1 MKFVYKILLGTIII
15 MATAFG
21 LSGYLFVNSV
31 FQTSLDREVSKALDD
46 SNILRFA
53 FETAALNIPT
63 KYNVLQDIAVEQI
76 GSKLES
82 SGKGS
87 GRWLRLSN
95 ENREVL
101 YESDGFP
108 EDTALLQQITEENR
122 IWQVVPQ
129 GENYYVHT
137 GSVINALDRRLYL
150 ETLEDV
156 TEVFKERTLG
166 FSVYRRITI
175 AMLVCCTV
183 VMFLICTWL
192 TKPIRLLNRATR
204 KMAEGDYSYRARQIS
219 NDELGQ
225 LTMDFNSMANV
236 LEGTIGELQEEVRA
250 REDFI
255 AAFAHELKTPL
266 TAIIGYA
273 DLLRSRKLDEEK
285 HFLSANY
292 IYTEGK
298 RLENMSF
305 RLLDIIV
312 TKRDTIERQPM
323 AAKGLFDYLKS
334 MFSGN
339 TEQKLRIAFREG
351 MVYAEANL
359 LKSVLLN
366 LVDNACKASGKG
378 DLVEVLGKR
387 VENAYAFCVRD
398 HGVGIPKEELK
409 KVTEAFYMVDKSRS
423 RSKNGAGLG
432 LALCVEILRLHDSEL
447 VIESTVGEGTSIS
460 FVIPDRVEEAAD
472 AEGEPVIPD
481 NEAAGAAGDE
491 MKPCTDGI
499 GEAEGGAEA
508 PEKKESDE
516 TDIEHK

>member
-1 MKFVYKILLGTIII
+1 
-15 MATAFG
+15 
-21 LSGYLFVNSV
+21 
-31 FQTSLDREVSKALDD
+31 
-46 SNILRFA
+46 
-53 FETAALNIPT
+53 
-63 KYNVLQDIAVEQI
+63 
-76 GSKLES
+76 
-82 SGKGS
+82 
-87 GRWLRLSN
+87 
-95 ENREVL
+95 
-101 YESDGFP
+101 
-108 EDTALLQQITEENR
+108 
-122 IWQVVPQ
+122 
-129 GENYYVHT
+129 
-137 GSVINALDRRLYL
+137 
-150 ETLEDV
+150 
-156 TEVFKERTLG
+156 
-166 FSVYRRITI
+166 
-175 AMLVCCTV
+175 
-183 VMFLICTWL
+183 
-192 TKPIRLLNRATR
+192 
-204 KMAEGDYSYRARQIS
+204 
-219 NDELGQ
+219 
-225 LTMDFNSMANV
+225 
-236 LEGTIGELQEEVRA
+236 
-250 REDFI
+250 
-255 AAFAHELKTPL
+255 
-266 TAIIGYA
+266 
-273 DLLRSRKLDEEK
+273 
-285 HFLSANY
+285 
-292 IYTEGK
+292 
-298 RLENMSF
+298 
-305 RLLDIIV
+305 
-312 TKRDTIERQPM
+312 M